1 MAIVED
7 IEGTMIDYA
16 EVVISLQRGK
26 NQLAEALTK
35 RKWEV
40 AIMIADGLIIAL
52 VDLKWWLRKQIE
64 DNQ

>member
-1 MAIVED
+1 
-7 IEGTMIDYA
+7 MIDYA
-16 EVVISLQRGK
+16 EVVISLQRGR

-35 RKWEV
+35 RKWKA